1 MKEVS
6 PRRIR
11 RLAET
16 DIEPVYR
23 NAFEQ
28 DRVLL
33 TDYWNI
39 LLKRRRIIIVLF
51 SVIFASGAYCA
62 LTATRLYTASATVKI
77 EPQNPQVTGV
87 GALQPL
93 EGLRG
98 LEGQYDYHRT
108 QFALLKS
115 RHLAARVLTDLG
127 LESNEIF
134 TTSLIASPNPFD
146 RVISWFSPI
155 LDYVAWVF
163 ESNLKSDEP
172 QTIKPIANLTTGEIE
187 LDVAP
192 HLIQRYLT
200 FINIAPV
207 TQTRLVNVEFTT
219 PDPALSSAL
228 ANAHAQSFMRMNF
241 ENRFTLTKEARLFLD
256 QKKTE
261 LRQKMERSEAALNNF
276 RRTHGVVSVD
286 KGENIAVDRL
296 VDLNKQLTGARAQRI
311 AAESL
316 YRTVD
321 NQKYQ
326 DLAEIMTQGLV
337 QQLKANVANLE
348 AENARLG
355 AVFKPDHPRI
365 EELVKQIAAARQ
377 GLRNEI
383 GNVVRGIQSSYEA
396 ALAKERALEAE
407 TNKQQQDALKLKEV
421 GVDYTILQEEVNANR
436 SLYENV
442 LKRLTE
448 TNVSN
453 DLAVSNIQIVER
465 AHKPLRP
472 SSPNIPLYLLVTMIS
487 GAVFGVGI
495 AFLREYFDSTVGTP
509 DNVWRSVGL
518 STLGVV
524 PHVKCLTGRTSNGGQ
539 SSHAHHRGERSARF
553 KLTYQRSSV
562 TDLIMSE
569 SPLSIVSES
578 YRTIRTSL
586 LFTQPEKP
594 PQVVL
599 VTSPSP
605 GEGKTITSLN
615 LATALAH
622 DGYSV
627 LLVDGD
633 MRRGSCH
640 TRLGLEHN
648 NGLSNVL
655 TGHLALEDGIQETSV
670 VGLSL
675 FSRGISPPNPIELLG
690 SPKMREI
697 LQKLRQDFKFILIDS
712 PPVIT
717 LSDATVLSVMTDGV
731 ILVFDG
737 QATST
742 ASAQRAV
749 ERLDMVRA
757 HLLGVVLNG
766 VNLDNPDY
774 SHYRAYSSYCRSAD
788 GHEGIAEDDTD
799 GSDKAGYNFYKR
811 GKIGQ
816 FWSRKER
823 AQAKDI
829 TEVAAESETIQDDRA
844 NHGETVTGVRNDGDI
859 DEANKSKLVYTGPT
873 YVVKEPSANSHRV
886 SDALAKLQEEQ
897 RAAPI
902 TQEFLRRL
910 IETLTKTIG
919 STAPVLVRDQIG
931 ILGESEFS
939 FPKKR
944 IGELLKLIEYE
955 MDELKVGHFT
965 KVVILGDLKRL
976 AASISDDNKHL
987 GIK

>member
-1 MKEVS
+1 M
-6 PRRIR
+6 
-11 RLAET
+11 
-16 DIEPVYR
+16 
-23 NAFEQ
+23 
-28 DRVLL
+28 
-33 TDYWNI
+33 
-39 LLKRRRIIIVLF
+39 
-51 SVIFASGAYCA
+51 IFAPGAYCA

-77 EPQNPQVTGV
+77 EPQHPQVTGV

-93 EGLRG
+93 EGIRG

-115 RHLAARVLTDLG
+115 RPLAARVLTDLG
-127 LESNEIF
+127 LEANEFF
-134 TTSLIASPNPFD
+134 TTSLIVSPNPFD
-146 RVISWFSPI
+146 RVRSWISSI
-155 LDYVAWVF
+155 LGYVADYVAWVF
-163 ESNLKSDEP
+163 ESKLESDEP
-172 QTIKPIANLTTGEIE
+172 QTIKPIANLTTDEIE

-192 HLIQRYLT
+192 HLINRYLT

-207 TQTRLVNVEFTT
+207 IQTRLVNVEFTT
-219 PDPALSSAL
+219 PDPALSPAL

-348 AENARLG
+348 AEKARLG

-365 EELVKQIAAARQ
+365 EELVKQIGAARQ
-377 GLRNEI
+377 ALRTEI

-442 LKRLTE
+442 LKRLSE

-453 DLAVSNIQIVER
+453 DIAVSNIQIVER
-465 AHKPLRP
+465 ADKPLRP

-487 GAVFGVGI
+487 GVFFGVGI
-495 AFLREYFDSTVGTP
+495 AFVREYLDSTVGTP
-509 DNVWRSVGL
+509 DDVWRSVGL

-524 PHVKCLTGRTSNGGQ
+524 PHVKFLTGRTSNGGP
-539 SSHAHHRGERSARF
+539 SSRAHPRGERSARF
-553 KLTYQRSSV
+553 KLTYQRSSA

-586 LFTQPEKP
+586 LFAQPEKP

-599 VTSPSP
+599 LTSPSP

-615 LATALAH
+615 LAIALAH

-633 MRRGSCH
+633 MRRGCCH
-640 TRLGLEHN
+640 TRLGLQHN

-655 TGHLALEDGIQETSV
+655 TGHLALEEGIQETSV
-670 VGLSL
+670 DGLSL
-675 FSRGISPPNPIELLG
+675 LSRGISPPNPNELLG
-690 SPKMREI
+690 SPKMREV

-731 ILVFDG
+731 LLVFDG

-749 ERLDMVRA
+749 ECLDMVRA

-774 SHYRAYSSYCRSAD
+774 SHYRAYSFYCRSPD
-788 GHEGIAEDDTD
+788 GHEGIAKANTN
-799 GSDKAGYNFYKR
+799 GSDKAGYNFYQLS
-811 GKIGQ
+811 KIAQ

-823 AQAKDI
+823 VQAKDI
-829 TEVAAESETIQDDRA
+829 TEATAESESVQEDRA
-844 NHGETVTGVRNDGDI
+844 NRWETVAGVRNDGDI
-859 DEANKSKLVYTGPT
+859 DEANKSKPVYTGPT

-897 RAAPI
+897 RAAPV
-902 TQEFLRRL
+902 TQEFLNRL

-919 STAPVLVRDQIG
+919 SIAPVLVRDQIA

-939 FPKKR
+939 FPKR
-944 IGELLKLIEYE
+944 RVGELLKLIERE
-955 MDELKVGHFT
+955 MDELKVGRVT
-965 KVVILGDLKRL
+965 KAVTLGDLQRL
-976 AASISDDNKHL
+976 AASISDDNENL
-987 GIK
+987 DIK